1 MPYTKS
7 SIAETL
13 RSLSFSIYLPSLLS
27 AIARGGALVALPL
40 YALDQGGGPAL
51 AAVVVGLRAAGTMLS
66 NVPSSQLAALWN
78 DKAVMLIGLA
88 VMTAASFG
96 LAGPSSTILLCTSS
110 LLLGVGSGSWIIARL
125 LHVTES
131 VLLEQR
137 GRAISVMAGIERAG
151 VLVGPVLAG
160 LALQSYGYVFV
171 FGGIGGLLL
180 AAFLLCLWKTTK
192 IRVRKSSRVSI
203 GVLQIAVRFNQV
215 FLKSGLVMLFL
226 SYLRNARVFLIPVWG
241 SAIGLSPGEIGLVM
255 SLSSAIDMLMFL
267 PAGYI
272 LDTIGRKINLISS
285 LVLMSCTTA
294 LLPLAGSF
302 VPFLAI
308 AMVAGLGNGLGTGI
322 VMTLGGDLS
331 PRYGRSQFLGLWRL
345 VGDVGGVVSPFAIG
359 MIAQSASMLVACA
372 FSGLLGFV
380 GVALA
385 LLFVPE
391 TLRKSDR
398 EKEISQSTESVES
411 DLRETQETKKPA

>member
-13 RSLSFSIYLPSLLS
+13 RSLSFSIYVPSLLS

-40 YALDQGGGPAL
+40 FALDQGGGPAL
-51 AAVVVGLRAAGTMLS
+51 AAAVVGLRAAGSMAS

-88 VMTAASFG
+88 VMSAASFG
-96 LAGPSSTILLCTSS
+96 LAGPSSPILLCISS

-151 VLVGPVLAG
+151 ALIGPVLAG
-160 LALQSYGYVFV
+160 FALQSFGYMYV

-180 AAFLLCLWKTTK
+180 AAFLFCLWKTSK
-192 IRVRKSSRVSI
+192 IRVRRSSRVSI
-203 GVLQIAVRFNQV
+203 GVLQIAVRFHQV

-226 SYLRNARVFLIPVWG
+226 SYLRNARIFLIPVWG

-255 SLSSAIDMLMFL
+255 SLSSAIDMVMFL

-272 LDTIGRKINLISS
+272 LDTVGRKINLISS
-285 LVLMSCTTA
+285 LVVMSCATA
-294 LLPLAGSF
+294 MLPMAGSF
-302 VPFLAI
+302 VPFLAV
-308 AMVAGLGNGLGTGI
+308 AMFAGLGNGLGTGI

-345 VGDVGGVVSPFAIG
+345 VGNTGGVVSPFAIG
-359 MIAQSASMLVACA
+359 MIAQSVSMLVACA

-385 LLFVPE
+385 LVFVPE
-391 TLRKSDR
+391 TLRKRDR
-398 EKEISQSTESVES
+398 NEERSQSTESVGS
-411 DLRETQETKKPA
+411 DLGKTEETEKPA